1 MPVIE
6 ADPHACQNP
15 PRELSALYIVYPG
28 SGTKT
33 IAHYFLVSA
42 STRPSQW
49 ISRGCGTHLVEKF
62 SFILFTA
69 SETIQTSQRYRFL
82 ESPTSMSIE
91 LVDTVSGWHT
101 LRNLAQ
107 GHGVSLTP
115 SYLYSLMR
123 LQGVGP
129 AFSFLIGL
137 NKRKVFFSRV
147 LCLSIS
153 CLQ

>member
-1 MPVIE
+1 
-6 ADPHACQNP
+6 
-15 PRELSALYIVYPG
+15 
-28 SGTKT
+28 
-33 IAHYFLVSA
+33 
-42 STRPSQW
+42 
-49 ISRGCGTHLVEKF
+49 
-62 SFILFTA
+62 
-69 SETIQTSQRYRFL
+69 
-82 ESPTSMSIE
+82 MSIE

-137 NKRKVFFSRV
+137 NERKVF
-147 LCLSIS
+147 LAEC
-153 CLQ
+153 CA